1 MIVGTGIDVV
11 DIGRIESVL
20 ARQGQRFVRRIL
32 TPEEIAVY
40 EQMARGRKIQYLAGR
55 FAIKE
60 AVAKAFGAGIGGR
73 IGWHDVITDQD
84 NGRPTAVLS
93 SAAKRRLA
101 ELPALAKI
109 MGCVEMGQREAT
121 AVGDALL
128 IHVSLSHERRLLV
141 AQAVVEWNG
150 KSACPG
156 G

>member
-1 MIVGTGIDVV
+1 VIVGTGIDVV

-60 AVAKAFGAGIGGR
+60 AVAKAFGTGIGGR
-73 IGWHDVITDQD
+73 IGWHDVMTGQD

-93 SAAKRRLA
+93 KAARQRWQQFPGLA
-101 ELPALAKI
+101 RFF
-109 MGCVEMGQREAT
+109 GT
-121 AVGDALL
+121 ADGPGSLEPNIWESL
-128 IHVSLSHERRLLV
+128 FIHVSLSHERCLLV
-141 AQAVVEWNG
+141 AQAVVEWN
-150 KSACPG
+150 AR
-156 G
+156 